1 MRKSSEN
8 RSNHNLRAV
17 LWEPFQ
23 SNVLIP
29 LKITM
34 TDAARL
40 MRVRPEQLSRIV
52 RGKQCLTLGLCR
64 RMQAVFGARV
74 KAVLP
79 DAATLSLLRR
89 GPAGSDAG
97 MRRFGPTQ
105 RRARSTSYDPV
116 GAAVTARA
124 FGALLKLTIGTER
137 GTLEQVAPLLGFTSK
152 GELSAILNAR
162 RHLTQLLLRRRQLLE
177 RLRAEFPLGWAK
189 HGAELSALADRLP
202 AKRGKSRVGPFLRQ

>member
-1 MRKSSEN
+1 MRKLTSMPSTQ
-8 RSNHNLRAV
+8 HLRV
-17 LWEPFQ
+17 DLSGPFGRA
-23 SNVLIP
+23 VLIP

-52 RGKQCLTLGLCR
+52 RGKQCLTLNLCR

-74 KAVLP
+74 KAILP
-79 DAATLSLLRR
+79 DAATLSLLRP
-89 GPAGSDAG
+89 GTAGVAAG
-97 MRRFGPTQ
+97 MKRFGPTQ

-124 FGALLKLTIGTER
+124 FGALLKLTIGAER

-162 RHLTQLLLRRRQLLE
+162 RHLTQLLLRRRRLLE
-177 RLRAEFPLGWAK
+177 RLRAEFPLGWAR